1 MADDGITLRAH
12 DDHIEIVGPDSAL
25 DPFRPLIVQAQ
36 ANRDTLPPIAAMRA
50 GAIAFGAGPLARS
63 CVAPVDREAV
73 IVAGQPS
80 AWFRPVRTATS
91 ATILYFHGGGYAVGS
106 VDAQAGMA
114 AAVADAMGAPLLAF
128 GYRQAPEHPYPQA
141 IEDAWAAYRWLREAV
156 GGPILLM
163 GDSAG
168 AYLSLATAARAART
182 DMPAIGAI
190 ACSGWFDLEMRAP
203 SWETNRRRD
212 IVSRE
217 MGEMFIRHYLGD
229 RASVPAGA
237 MLDDADIAL
246 LPPVLIQIGGGEM
259 ALDDSFDIA
268 ARARRLGRDVT
279 LEVYAGMP
287 HNFVKF
293 AGPMGDAA
301 VARMAAWAARFS

>member
-1 MADDGITLRAH
+1 MTDEGVTSRVH
-12 DDHIEIVGPDSAL
+12 DDHIEIVGPDSVL
-25 DPFRPLIVQAQ
+25 EPFRPLIAQAQ
-36 ANRDTLPPIAAMRA
+36 ANRDALPPIAAMRA

-63 CVAPVDREAV
+63 CAAPVDREAV

-80 AWFRPVRTATS
+80 AWFRPVRAGTAP
-91 ATILYFHGGGYAVGS
+91 TILYFHGGGYAVGS
-106 VDAQAGMA
+106 IDAQAGMA
-114 AAVADAMGAPLLAF
+114 AAVADAVGGPLLAF

-141 IEDAWAAYRWLREAV
+141 IDDAWSAYRWLREAV
-156 GGPILLM
+156 DGPILLM

-168 AYLSLATAARAART
+168 AYLSLATAARGARA

-203 SWETNRRRD
+203 SWEANRRRD

-229 RASVPAGA
+229 HASVPAGA

-246 LPPVLIQIGGGEM
+246 LPPMLIQVGGAEM

-268 ARARRLGRDVT
+268 ARARRMGRDVT
-279 LEVYAGMP
+279 LEVYADMP
-287 HNFVKF
+287 HNFLKF
-293 AGPMGDAA
+293 AGLMGDAA
-301 VARMAAWAARFS
+301 VVRMADWVARLS